1 MKISVFGWK
10 MIQRHAVF
18 TFTCLSTT
26 NMFLPDEGAVSSG
39 VSDVADDARSIASIE
54 SVTAGVGG
62 GAGGRRPLIH
72 IWVPSVFMS
81 GSGQNTHHVYQV
93 YLRIRE
99 EEWNI
104 YRRYSEFYAFH
115 QVGYPRTTSSWSVQF
130 VIL

>member
-1 MKISVFGWK
+1 
-10 MIQRHAVF
+10 
-18 TFTCLSTT
+18 
-26 NMFLPDEGAVSSG
+26 MFLPDEGAVSSG

-115 QVGYPRTTSSWSVQF
+115 QVGYLRTTSSVSIHFLIQSPLGF
-130 VIL
+130 ATMGLAAALGLATA

>member
-1 MKISVFGWK
+1 M
-10 MIQRHAVF
+10 
-18 TFTCLSTT
+18 
-26 NMFLPDEGAVSSG
+26 
-39 VSDVADDARSIASIE
+39 SDVADDARSIASIE

-81 GSGQNTHHVYQV
+81 GTGQNTHHVYQV

-115 QVGYPRTTSSWSVQF
+115 QVGYPRTTSSVSSIAIDQGISIEIYPIILEFSFKVVSQF
-130 VIL
+130 REI